1 MLRNIIWD
9 VDGTL
14 FDTYPAIARS
24 FRAAL
29 NDLGQDAP
37 LNWIQDLARESLG
50 HCASV
55 LAEQYHLEIKDI
67 DQAFE
72 EQYSHLSI
80 EESPPFP
87 GVIAV
92 CQYICSIE
100 GLNIIVTHRGRK
112 GTMELLTANH
122 MAGYFAGCFTREDGY
137 PRKPDPAI
145 FEAAITA
152 HHLKREETLTVG
164 DREIDILAG
173 QAAGILTCFYRVE
186 SNGLD
191 ADLVINSFDDLYQYL
206 LKDK

>member
-14 FDTYPAIARS
+14 FDTYPPIAKAIK
-24 FRAAL
+24 AAL
-29 NDLGQDAP
+29 NDLGQDVP
-37 LNWIQDLARESLG
+37 LDWIESLAKMSLG

-55 LAEQYHLEIKDI
+55 LADTYHLEMEDI

-72 EQYSHLSI
+72 KHYSHVKA

-100 GLNIIVTHRGRK
+100 GKNVIVTHRGRE
-112 GTMELLTANH
+112 GTMELLAANN
-122 MAGYFAGCFTREDGY
+122 MVDYFAGCLTRDDGY

-145 FEAAITA
+145 FEAALATY
-152 HHLKREETLTVG
+152 HLKRGETLTVG
-164 DREIDILAG
+164 DRAIDILAG
-173 QAAGILTCFYRVE
+173 QAAGILSCFFGVE
-186 SNGLD
+186 SD
-191 ADLVINSFDDLYQYL
+191 DVKADLVISSFDELYRYL
-206 LKDK
+206 VENK